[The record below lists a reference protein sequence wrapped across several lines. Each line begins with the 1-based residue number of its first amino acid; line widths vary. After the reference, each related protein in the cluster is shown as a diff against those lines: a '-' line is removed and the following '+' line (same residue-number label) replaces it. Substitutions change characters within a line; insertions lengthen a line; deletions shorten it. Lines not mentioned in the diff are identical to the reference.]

1 MEISHLVYKRF
12 PTLVHLKRFKK
23 NTDAENICTVRL
35 CFFLFESLK
44 QVGLSP
50 ALYLYFY
57 LYYTIMLFVWE
68 LGTVGL
74 SPAFPSS
81 WDSPSQLERC
91 LPQKSHFWNQVSGCK
106 SPWSTLLRSTRKR
119 NASTWSDGICRSG
132 QYSPPYRKPRNS
144 LFSHTCSNMLNWL
157 LYTLNGNGENLIIHP
172 DSARTPYLC
181 ISRVLTWG
189 NSWWD
194 GNGLGSP
201 QTRASVCCKLSRW

>member
-1 MEISHLVYKRF
+1 MFFCLRAWSRLDYHQLCICIF
-12 PTLVHLKRFKK
+12 
-23 NTDAENICTVRL
+23 ICTIRL
-35 CFFLFESLK
+35 CFLF
-44 QVGLSP
+44 
-50 ALYLYFY
+50 
-57 LYYTIMLFVWE
+57 
-68 LGTVGL
+68 GTGGW

-81 WDSPSQLERC
+81 WDSPSPLERC
-91 LPQKSHFWNQVSGCK
+91 LPQKFRFWNQVSGCT

-119 NASTWSDGICRSG
+119 NAFTWSDGICRSG

-144 LFSHTCSNMLNWL
+144 LFSHTCSNMFNLRL
-157 LYTLNGNGENLIIHP
+157 TLNGNGENLIIHP
-172 DSARTPYLC
+172 DSARSPYRC